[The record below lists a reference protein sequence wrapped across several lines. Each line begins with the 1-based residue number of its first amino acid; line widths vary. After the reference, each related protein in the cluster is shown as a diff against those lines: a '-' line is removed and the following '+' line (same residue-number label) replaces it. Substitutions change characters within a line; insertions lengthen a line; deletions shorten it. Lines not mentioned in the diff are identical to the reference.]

1 MEVRRRNCGPRTGQ
15 TSELRAADCTV
26 ASSGPTDSKT
36 TKNNIL
42 PKGSMCALARNS
54 LRNHLLAL
62 PRRTNAKFV
71 VFVVFWSSRV
81 GQCLAV
87 GCAPNGLSHPN
98 SELPQSRCALQEM
111 RAHEALERRAVNV
124 HPCLD
129 R

>member
-1 MEVRRRNCGPRTGQ
+1 MEVGRRNCGPRTGQ
-15 TSELRAADCTV
+15 TSELRAADLRRRLV
-26 ASSGPTDSKT
+26 WANRLEDNK
-36 TKNNIL
+36 KQHFAER
-42 PKGSMCALARNS
+42 SMCALARNS